1 MSCSLKI
8 EKNLIFLFFLKGNT
22 LDLKNFIPDIFCPAF
37 PTTLF

>member
-1 MSCSLKI
+1 MKI

-22 LDLKNFIPDIFCPAF
+22 VDHKNLIADIFCPAF